1 MAKTKTMVSVFGFSF
16 PFLSVSN
23 LVVRIARPTSLA
35 IWHRGRSH
43 RRPNRSGSPN
53 RRHFASLGLNRG
65 LSEYC
70 LECPLSIGSST
81 QRHRIWRVLQC
92 FASATLLLGWGLFW
106 RAFSLG
112 VSPLACSWDYM
123 TWKGFWEK
131 CVHYPTCSSNSA
143 WKAEQ
148 HHFCGVCWSFHITL
162 SYHEMC
168 WYSLY
173 AAQIVSRT
181 FWSPMAITSES
192 PIFLALTEQ
201 PKIPATQQ
209 NCQTKNQHLRRQ

>member
-1 MAKTKTMVSVFGFSF
+1 MLFFQGFCWLCTSAVFSKDFVRSAPKNAVLPGILHPQPLFF
-16 PFLSVSN
+16 PKDWRLPC
-23 LVVRIARPTSLA
+23 L
-35 IWHRGRSH
+35 H
-43 RRPNRSGSPN
+43 
-53 RRHFASLGLNRG
+53 RG

-70 LECPLSIGSST
+70 LECPLSIGSSI

-112 VSPLACSWDYM
+112 VSPFACSWDYM

-148 HHFCGVCWSFHITL
+148 HLFCGVCWSFSHHLVISWNVLIFALCSTNCFL
-162 SYHEMC
+162 EPFDRQWRSPPK
-168 WYSLY
+168 
-173 AAQIVSRT
+173 AQS
-181 FWSPMAITSES
+181 FW
-192 PIFLALTEQ
+192 
-201 PKIPATQQ
+201 
-209 NCQTKNQHLRRQ
+209 H